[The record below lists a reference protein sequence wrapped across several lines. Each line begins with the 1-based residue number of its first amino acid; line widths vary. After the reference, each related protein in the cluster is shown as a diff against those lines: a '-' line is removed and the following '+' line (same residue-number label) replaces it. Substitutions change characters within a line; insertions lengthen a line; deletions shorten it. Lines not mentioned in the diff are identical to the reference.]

1 MKVSILHEG
10 KSIDKDFFKLLYLH
24 LKVTEEELN
33 TRVNFIG
40 MGNKS
45 NFFKVDNKNYTLL
58 KEEIK
63 SLRVEK
69 VLFIVDADYK
79 GDKKYDG
86 YDKTLSQI
94 TTIQQDLGIAEVS
107 DTFIAYDMNSE
118 TKEGYLESLILS
130 TLTLEQKEC
139 IETFL
144 DCSDFKSKENHKAI
158 LNQIYKTASP
168 KAPFNFSHTNFNE
181 LKEKLQKLFEGTE

>member
-86 YDKTLSQI
+86 YDETLSQI

-144 DCSDFKSKENHKAI
+144 DCSNFKSKENHKAI